1 MGSTCDVLRGCGEGE
16 AVRGRLGGLGGD
28 GALIL
33 AAVFMGLNYVAIK
46 VAVVSVPPLLIGA
59 LRFVLGGSCSL
70 ESCALSRR

>member
-1 MGSTCDVLRGCGEGE
+1 
-16 AVRGRLGGLGGD
+16 VRGRLGGPGEE

-59 LRFVLGGSCSL
+59 FRFVLGGSCSL
-70 ESCALSRR
+70 ESCASWRR